1 MRFIGVDS
9 ETVAFSPG
17 DAAPAL
23 VCIQYAEANQ
33 PPALA
38 SRARGALCLVESWL
52 RDQDVTLVGHNL
64 AYDAAVWCREG
75 LTRAVFQAYAEGRM
89 VCTWAFERLGE
100 IAGYSARKKL
110 DLVTCAKAH
119 GVVVDGLKGLDAATA
134 KALATSFGQ
143 FLWAEEIPEPWRSYA
158 LGDCAVLKL
167 FERQFKRFRDV
178 PWRALQLY
186 SRKHF
191 WLQLQSVWGL
201 PTNGDL
207 VEAFSRDSAAQL
219 ANLRAAA
226 QGSDW
231 GGLIRPDGT
240 RNMAAIRARVESAYA
255 EADRDLQRTPGGS
268 ASTSEQTLAESADP
282 VLEAFAPYAKL
293 VKVESTDVPML
304 RAGVL
309 HPRYGIADTGRTTC
323 SKPNVQNL
331 PGRGQVRSC
340 IVPRPGWCFLERD
353 YSGIELCTFAQTCVT
368 KLGRRNM
375 ADVINRS
382 GDPGHLH
389 AVVGGLIAGC
399 SPEELL
405 RRRAAG
411 DELADNARTRA
422 KNGNF
427 GFMGGLG
434 HRKFVDYVRL
444 LSRGKLLLTEAE
456 ALGIK
461 QAWAAGTG
469 GDGPAYLKY
478 VGGLERTDG
487 TFDVESIGPSGLVR
501 RGVWYC
507 AAANFPFQNLAAEIA
522 AEAGWRLACA
532 EYLPGGALF
541 GHTRSALF
549 VHDSFV
555 LETPTESVHDVD
567 SIFDRILREAAEA
580 VMPDVLTRSEG
591 FAAFSLAKGK
601 RVLDSTKRLVPW
613 KPKEPN

>member
-1 MRFIGVDS
+1 MRFLGVDS
-9 ETVAFSPG
+9 ETQAFSPG

-23 VCIQYAEANQ
+23 VCVQYVEVDQ
-33 PPALA
+33 PPALVT
-38 SRARGALCLVESWL
+38 RARGALRLIESWL
-52 RDQDVTLVGHNL
+52 SDPNVTLVGHNL

-75 LTRAVFQAYAEGRM
+75 LTRQVFRAYSEGRM
-89 VCTWAFERLGE
+89 ACTWAYERLGE
-100 IAGYSARKKL
+100 IAGYSTRKKL
-110 DLVTCAKAH
+110 DLATCAKAH
-119 GVVVDGLKGLDAATA
+119 GVRLEGVKGLDGDAA
-134 KALATSFGQ
+134 KRLATTFGQ

-158 LGDCAVLKL
+158 LGDCVVLKL
-167 FERQFKRFRDV
+167 FERQAKRFRDV
-178 PWRALQLY
+178 PLRALQLY

-207 VEAFSRDSAAQL
+207 VEAFARDSAAQL
-219 ANLRAAA
+219 ADLRSVAS
-226 QGSDW
+226 GDW
-231 GGLIRPDGT
+231 GLIRANGV
-240 RNMAAIRARVESAYA
+240 RNMAAIRARVEEVYGAA
-255 EADRDLQRTPGGS
+255 CPRTPGGA
-268 ASTSEQTLAESADP
+268 ASTSEQTLAESGDA

-304 RAGVL
+304 RAGIL
-309 HPRYGIADTGRTTC
+309 HPRYGMADTGRTTC

-331 PGRGQVRSC
+331 PGKGLVRAC

-368 KLGRRNM
+368 RLGRRNM

-405 RRRAAG
+405 ARRKSDDPAVR
-411 DELADNARTRA
+411 DLADNARTRA

-434 HRKFVDYVRL
+434 HRRFVDYVRL
-444 LSRGKLLLTEAE
+444 LSKGKLLLTESE
-456 ALGIK
+456 AYDIK

-478 VGGLERTDG
+478 VGSLERPDG
-487 TFDVESIGPSGLVR
+487 TFDVESIGPSSLLR

-507 AAANFPFQNLAAEIA
+507 AAANFPFQNLAAEIT

-532 EYLPGGALF
+532 EYLSGGELY

-555 LETPTESVHDVD
+555 LETPIESVHDVD
-567 SIFDRILREAAEA
+567 VVFERILTEAAEE

-601 RVLDSTKRLVPW
+601 RVLDCHKRLVPW
-613 KPKEPN
+613 KA